1 VGGLARFLILFGVI
15 SIVVGLILL
24 AGQRIPFLGR
34 LPGDF
39 LFRKGSATIY
49 IPLVT
54 SLLLSLVLTFLLNI
68 IFRR

>member
-1 VGGLARFLILFGVI
+1 MGGLARFLILFGAI

>member
-1 VGGLARFLILFGVI
+1 MGGLARFLILFGVI
-15 SIVVGLILL
+15 SVVVGLILL

-49 IPLVT
+49 IPLAT
-54 SLLLSLVLTFLLNI
+54 SLLLSLVLTILLNLVI
-68 IFRR
+68 RR

>member
-1 VGGLARFLILFGVI
+1 VGGLARFLILFGAI

-49 IPLVT
+49 IPLAT

>member
-1 VGGLARFLILFGVI
+1 MGGLARFLILFGVI
-15 SIVVGLILL
+15 SVVVGLVLL

-39 LFRKGSATIY
+39 LFRKGNATIF
-49 IPLVT
+49 IPLAT
-54 SLLLSLVLTFLLNI
+54 SLLLSLVLTVLLNI